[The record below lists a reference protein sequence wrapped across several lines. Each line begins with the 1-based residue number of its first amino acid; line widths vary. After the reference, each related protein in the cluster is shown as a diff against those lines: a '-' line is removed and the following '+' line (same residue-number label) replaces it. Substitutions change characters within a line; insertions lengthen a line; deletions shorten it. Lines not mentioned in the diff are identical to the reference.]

1 MLSVKLVSLKNRR
14 NLVISLF
21 SSMLTLSSSKKQY
34 PLELESK
41 KRKVERRW
49 RYSVRL
55 YSQWESPVVGWLKAF
70 AEEEYQL
77 FNI

>member
-1 MLSVKLVSLKNRR
+1 MSNWCHSKIGEIGLFL
-14 NLVISLF
+14 LF
-21 SSMLTLSSSKKQY
+21 SSVLTLSSSKKQY

-41 KRKVERRW
+41 KRKVEKRW

-55 YSQWESPVVGWLKAF
+55 YSQWESPVVGWLKGF

>member
-1 MLSVKLVSLKNRR
+1 MSNWCHSKIGEIGLFL
-14 NLVISLF
+14 LF
-21 SSMLTLSSSKKQY
+21 SSVLTLSSSKKQY

-41 KRKVERRW
+41 KRKVEKRW

-55 YSQWESPVVGWLKAF
+55 YSQWESPVVGWLKGF
-70 AEEEYQL
+70 AEEYQL